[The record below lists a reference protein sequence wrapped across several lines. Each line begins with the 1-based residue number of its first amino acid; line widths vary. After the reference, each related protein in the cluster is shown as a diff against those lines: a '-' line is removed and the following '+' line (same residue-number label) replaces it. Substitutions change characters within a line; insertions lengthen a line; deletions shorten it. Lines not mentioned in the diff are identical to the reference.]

1 MKKQYN
7 NIAELEHIKAITQE
21 LENIR
26 VELAEFKAQ
35 SSILRENV
43 SKQETELNKYKVKIS

>member
-26 VELAEFKAQ
+26 VELAESKAQ

-43 SKQETELNKYKVKIS
+43 SKQETELNKYEVKIS

>member
-7 NIAELEHIKAITQE
+7 IIAELERIKAITQE

-26 VELAEFKAQ
+26 VELAESKAE

-43 SKQETELNKYKVKIS
+43 SKQETELNKYQVKIS